1 MGNLKQCY
9 LFLNLINQSIYHNQK
24 LELKFHQNYNFDWKI
39 LPEFS
44 NKFLPN
50 PNITRP
56 HPIYSQN
63 SMNPFSNSNNS
74 FRNSSL
80 NTPKYSKIERYPFHQ
95 QQQKQTPY
103 FPGRI
108 SKPNWIQ
115 RKFKSLT
122 SHQLLN
128 SPPNYNRY
136 YNREN
141 EFRSFQNETS
151 SIRYYPSPS
160 KQFFQE
166 KQETESNNLMTLS
179 RSNNEKNINEEER
192 KKALKQKLLD
202 VFKNLSETKFI

>member
-1 MGNLKQCY
+1 LGNLKQCY
-9 LFLNLINQSIYHNQK
+9 LFLNLINQSNYQNQK
-24 LELKFHQNYNFDWKI
+24 LDLKMHQNYNFDWKI
-39 LPEFS
+39 FPEFS
-44 NKFLPN
+44 KNFFPN
-50 PNITRP
+50 PNKPKTQI
-56 HPIYSQN
+56 IYPQN
-63 SMNPFSNSNNS
+63 SINSFSNSNNN

-80 NTPKYSKIERYPFHQ
+80 DMPKYSKIARNPFHQ
-95 QQQKQTPY
+95 QQNHTPY

-128 SPPNYNRY
+128 SPPNYSRY

-141 EFRSFQNETS
+141 DFRSFQNETS
-151 SIRYYPSPS
+151 SIRHYPSFGS
-160 KQFFQE
+160 KQLLQS
-166 KQETESNNLMTLS
+166 KQDSESINQMTLS
-179 RSNNEKNINEEER
+179 KSNNEKNVHEEER